1 MNTIDL
7 INAISQAI
15 ATDKSISAWCITT
28 YGRQHQ
34 VLVSYDGRNPPGSD
48 QCPYVAL
55 WPDTKGVGRSRIEKP
70 HAVMFDICVHDESS
84 RTPTGMD
91 NLTEYNG
98 VARVEALRKLVE
110 TAVAGINLT
119 PITTNRVLPMATVD
133 IEYDNPESFPFFP
146 VGMMV
151 EFVETMAIG
160 GDHLA

>member
-1 MNTIDL
+1 
-7 INAISQAI
+7 
-15 ATDKSISAWCITT
+15 
-28 YGRQHQ
+28 
-34 VLVSYDGRNPPGSD
+34 
-48 QCPYVAL
+48 
-55 WPDTKGVGRSRIEKP
+55 
-70 HAVMFDICVHDESS
+70 
-84 RTPTGMD
+84 MD